1 MCSIL
6 PNYVSLLIYIY
17 RKISSNQHQMVPHLP
32 QWGIDPVP
40 PKHRILGGFDYFIL
54 WSSLGVGLLVFS
66 AGSFLSEA
74 PFYHA
79 VLAIIIGSI
88 AGSLLLSLAGKI
100 GSDHAIPSLIGIR
113 AAFGL
118 YGSYLAAI
126 LNIIQLIGWT
136 TFEILILSEAAQQ
149 LTNIHVT
156 FVWNIIFGIIITLFG
171 IFGPLFLVKQWLSKF
186 AIWIVYASSII
197 ILVTLLSQ
205 NLPNAISGAG
215 NDMSFFVAL
224 DLVIALPISWM
235 PLVSDYNRFA
245 KTSKGAFVGTLIGFS
260 ITNIIFYLGG
270 LLLGLGDVSSIIIS
284 IQTILFGF
292 ILLVMI
298 VDEVDNAFAD
308 IYSAAISSQNI
319 FPNLN
324 QRYLIIGF
332 SIVSTIL
339 AIFISIEGY
348 EQFLLLI
355 GALFIPLFGVLLTDY
370 FLVKR
375 GRYQIDMMYGNGNKL
390 IKIGYPA
397 ILAWSIGA
405 VLYYILSQLSPIYLS
420 EIPTV
425 GSTIPSL
432 IVSSLLYLLIT
443 KLYLK
448 FKVAKNAI

>member
-1 MCSIL
+1 V
-6 PNYVSLLIYIY
+6 PN
-17 RKISSNQHQMVPHLP
+17 LP

-74 PFYHA
+74 PFYYA
-79 VLAIIIGSI
+79 LLAIIIGSI
-88 AGSLLLSLAGKI
+88 TGSILLSLAGKI

-113 AAFGL
+113 PAFGL

-136 TFEILILSEAAQQ
+136 TFEILILSKAAQS
-149 LTNIHVT
+149 LTNLHVP
-156 FVWNIIFGIIITLFG
+156 FLWNIIFGIVIALFG

-186 AIWIVYASSII
+186 AIWIVYASSIV
-197 ILVTLLSQ
+197 ILVALLSQ
-205 NLPNAISGAG
+205 NLPNSISAVGK
-215 NDMSFFVAL
+215 DMSFFVAL
-224 DLVIALPISWM
+224 DLVIAMPISWM

-245 KTSKGAFVGTLIGFS
+245 KTSRGAFMGTLIGFS

-284 IQTILFGF
+284 IQAILFGF
-292 ILLVMI
+292 ILLVMV

-308 IYSAAISSQNI
+308 IYSAAISSQSI
-319 FPNLN
+319 FRNLN

-332 SIVSTIL
+332 TALSTIL
-339 AIFISIEGY
+339 SIFVSIEGY
-348 EQFLLLI
+348 QQFLLLV

-370 FLVKR
+370 FVVKR
-375 GRYQIDMMYGNGNKL
+375 GKYQIDKIYGNGNKM
-390 IKIGYPA
+390 IKVGYPA
-397 ILAWSIGA
+397 IVSWSIGA
-405 VLYYILSQLSPIYLS
+405 ILYFLLSQLSPIYVS
-420 EIPTV
+420 QIPTV

-432 IVSSLLYLLIT
+432 ITSSLLYLLFT
-443 KLYLK
+443 KLIK
-448 FKVAKNAI
+448 FKVAKNAT

>member
-1 MCSIL
+1 M
-6 PNYVSLLIYIY
+6 PN
-17 RKISSNQHQMVPHLP
+17 LP

-74 PFYHA
+74 PFYYA
-79 VLAIIIGSI
+79 LLAIIIGSI
-88 AGSLLLSLAGKI
+88 TGSILLSLAGKI

-113 AAFGL
+113 PAFGL

-136 TFEILILSEAAQQ
+136 TFEILILSKAAQS
-149 LTNIHVT
+149 LTNLHVP
-156 FVWNIIFGIIITLFG
+156 FLWNIIFGIVIALFG

-186 AIWIVYASSII
+186 AIWIVYASSIV
-197 ILVTLLSQ
+197 ILVALLSQ
-205 NLPNAISGAG
+205 NLPNSISAVGK
-215 NDMSFFVAL
+215 DMSFFVAL
-224 DLVIALPISWM
+224 DLVIAMPISWM

-245 KTSKGAFVGTLIGFS
+245 KTSRGAFMGTLIGFS

-284 IQTILFGF
+284 IQAILFGF
-292 ILLVMI
+292 ILLVMV

-308 IYSAAISSQNI
+308 IYSAAISSQSI
-319 FPNLN
+319 FRNLN

-332 SIVSTIL
+332 TALSTIL
-339 AIFISIEGY
+339 SIFVSIEGY
-348 EQFLLLI
+348 QQFLLLI

-370 FLVKR
+370 FVVKR
-375 GRYQIDMMYGNGNKL
+375 GKYQFDKIYGNGNKM
-390 IKIGYPA
+390 IKVGYPA
-397 ILAWSIGA
+397 IVAWSIGA
-405 VLYYILSQLSPIYLS
+405 ILYYLLSQLSPIYVS
-420 EIPTV
+420 QIPTV

-432 IVSSLLYLLIT
+432 IASSLLYLLFT
-443 KLYLK
+443 KLIK
-448 FKVAKNAI
+448 FKVAKNAT

>member
-1 MCSIL
+1 M
-6 PNYVSLLIYIY
+6 PN
-17 RKISSNQHQMVPHLP
+17 LP

-74 PFYHA
+74 PFYYA
-79 VLAIIIGSI
+79 LLAIIIGSI
-88 AGSLLLSLAGKI
+88 AGSILLSLAGKI
-100 GSDHAIPSLIGIR
+100 GSDHAIPSLIGTR
-113 AAFGL
+113 PAFGL

-136 TFEILILSEAAQQ
+136 TFEILILSKAAQN
-149 LTNIHVT
+149 LTNLHVP
-156 FVWNIIFGIIITLFG
+156 FLWNIIFGIVIALFG

-197 ILVTLLSQ
+197 ILVALLSQ
-205 NLPNAISGAG
+205 NLSNSISAVGK
-215 NDMSFFVAL
+215 DMSFFVAL
-224 DLVIALPISWM
+224 DLVIAMPISWM

-245 KTSKGAFVGTLIGFS
+245 KTSRGAFMGTLIGFS

-270 LLLGLGDVSSIIIS
+270 LLLGLGDVSSILIS
-284 IQTILFGF
+284 IQAILFGF
-292 ILLVMI
+292 ILLVMV

-308 IYSAAISSQNI
+308 IYSAAISSQSI
-319 FPNLN
+319 FRNLN

-332 SIVSTIL
+332 TALSTIL
-339 AIFISIEGY
+339 SIFVSIEGY
-348 EQFLLLI
+348 QQFLLLI

-370 FLVKR
+370 FVVKR
-375 GRYQIDMMYGNGNKL
+375 GKYEIDVIYGNGNKI

-397 ILAWSIGA
+397 IIAWSIGA
-405 VLYYILSQLSPIYLS
+405 ILYYLLSQLSPIYVS
-420 EIPTV
+420 QIPTV

-432 IVSSLLYLLIT
+432 IASSLLYLLIT
-443 KLYLK
+443 KLIK
-448 FKVAKNAI
+448 FKVAKNAT

>member
-1 MCSIL
+1 V
-6 PNYVSLLIYIY
+6 PN
-17 RKISSNQHQMVPHLP
+17 LP

-40 PKHRILGGFDYFIL
+40 HKHRILGGFDYFIL

-74 PFYHA
+74 PFYYA
-79 VLAIIIGSI
+79 LLAIIIGSI
-88 AGSLLLSLAGKI
+88 AGSILLSLAGKI

-113 AAFGL
+113 PAFGL

-136 TFEILILSEAAQQ
+136 TFEILILSKAAQN
-149 LTNIHVT
+149 LSHLHVP
-156 FVWNIIFGIIITLFG
+156 FLWNIVFGIVIALFG

-197 ILVTLLSQ
+197 ILVALLSQ
-205 NLPNAISGAG
+205 NLSNSISAVGK
-215 NDMSFFVAL
+215 DMSFFVAL
-224 DLVIALPISWM
+224 DLVIAMPISWM

-245 KTSKGAFVGTLIGFS
+245 KTSKGAFMGTLIGFS

-270 LLLGLGDVSSIIIS
+270 LLFGLGDVSSILIS
-284 IQTILFGF
+284 IQSILFGF
-292 ILLVMI
+292 ILLVMV

-308 IYSAAISSQNI
+308 IYSAAISSQSI
-319 FPNLN
+319 FRNLN

-332 SIVSTIL
+332 TALSTIL
-339 AIFISIEGY
+339 SIFVSIEGY
-348 EQFLLLI
+348 QQFLLLI

-370 FLVKR
+370 FVVKR
-375 GRYQIDMMYGNGNKL
+375 GKYQTDVIYGNGNKI

-397 ILAWSIGA
+397 IIAWSIGA
-405 VLYYILSQLSPIYLS
+405 ILYYLLSQLSPIYVS
-420 EIPTV
+420 QIPTI

-432 IVSSLLYLLIT
+432 IASSLLYLLIT
-443 KLYLK
+443 KLIK
-448 FKVAKNAI
+448 FKVAKNAT

>member
-1 MCSIL
+1 
-6 PNYVSLLIYIY
+6 
-17 RKISSNQHQMVPHLP
+17 MVPHLP

-88 AGSLLLSLAGKI
+88 AGSILLSLAGKI

-113 AAFGL
+113 PAFGL

-136 TFEILILSEAAQQ
+136 TFEILILSEAAQH

-284 IQTILFGF
+284 IQAILFGF

-397 ILAWSIGA
+397 IVAWSIGA
-405 VLYYILSQLSPIYLS
+405 VLYYLLSQLSPIYVS
-420 EIPTV
+420 EIPTL

-443 KLYLK
+443 KLYVK

>member
-1 MCSIL
+1 V
-6 PNYVSLLIYIY
+6 PN
-17 RKISSNQHQMVPHLP
+17 LP

-74 PFYHA
+74 PFYYA
-79 VLAIIIGSI
+79 LLAIIIGSI
-88 AGSLLLSLAGKI
+88 TGSILLSLAGKI

-113 AAFGL
+113 PAFGL

-136 TFEILILSEAAQQ
+136 TFEILILSKAAQS
-149 LTNIHVT
+149 LTNLHVP
-156 FVWNIIFGIIITLFG
+156 FLWNIIFGIVIALFG

-186 AIWIVYASSII
+186 AIWIVYASSIV
-197 ILVTLLSQ
+197 ILVALLSQ
-205 NLPNAISGAG
+205 NLSNSISAVGK
-215 NDMSFFVAL
+215 DMSFFVAL
-224 DLVIALPISWM
+224 DLVIAMPISWM

-245 KTSKGAFVGTLIGFS
+245 KTSRGAFMGTLIGFS

-284 IQTILFGF
+284 IQAILFGF
-292 ILLVMI
+292 ILLVMV

-308 IYSAAISSQNI
+308 IYSAAISSQSI
-319 FPNLN
+319 FRNLN

-332 SIVSTIL
+332 TALSTIL
-339 AIFISIEGY
+339 SIFVSIEGY
-348 EQFLLLI
+348 QQFLLLI

-370 FLVKR
+370 FVVKR
-375 GRYQIDMMYGNGNKL
+375 GKYQIDKIYGNGNKM
-390 IKIGYPA
+390 IKVGYPA
-397 ILAWSIGA
+397 IVAWSIGA
-405 VLYYILSQLSPIYLS
+405 ILYYLLSQLSPIYVS
-420 EIPTV
+420 QIPTV

-432 IVSSLLYLLIT
+432 IASSLLYLLFT
-443 KLYLK
+443 KLIK
-448 FKVAKNAI
+448 FKVAKNAT

>member
-1 MCSIL
+1 M
-6 PNYVSLLIYIY
+6 PN
-17 RKISSNQHQMVPHLP
+17 LP

-74 PFYHA
+74 PFYYA
-79 VLAIIIGSI
+79 LLAIIIGSI
-88 AGSLLLSLAGKI
+88 TGSILLSLAGKI

-113 AAFGL
+113 PAFGL

-136 TFEILILSEAAQQ
+136 TFEILILSKAAQS
-149 LTNIHVT
+149 LTNLHVP
-156 FVWNIIFGIIITLFG
+156 FLWNIIFGIVIALFG

-186 AIWIVYASSII
+186 AIWIVYASSIV
-197 ILVTLLSQ
+197 ILVALLSQ
-205 NLPNAISGAG
+205 NLPNSISAVGK
-215 NDMSFFVAL
+215 DMSFFVAL
-224 DLVIALPISWM
+224 DLVIAMPISWM

-245 KTSKGAFVGTLIGFS
+245 KTSRGAFMGTLIGFS

-284 IQTILFGF
+284 IQAILFGF
-292 ILLVMI
+292 ILLVMV

-308 IYSAAISSQNI
+308 IYSAAISSQSI
-319 FPNLN
+319 FRNLN

-332 SIVSTIL
+332 TALSTIL
-339 AIFISIEGY
+339 SIFVSIEGY
-348 EQFLLLI
+348 QQFLLLI

-370 FLVKR
+370 FVVKR
-375 GRYQIDMMYGNGNKL
+375 GKYQIDKIYGNGNKM
-390 IKIGYPA
+390 IKVGYPA
-397 ILAWSIGA
+397 IVAWSIGA
-405 VLYYILSQLSPIYLS
+405 ILYYLLSQLSPIYVS
-420 EIPTV
+420 QIPTV

-432 IVSSLLYLLIT
+432 IASSLLYLLFT
-443 KLYLK
+443 KLIK
-448 FKVAKNAI
+448 FKVAKNAS